1 LAFFVFTWG
10 YQYKISLYDPP
21 QAISH
26 QMPEAK
32 LLSKDQRQSP
42 IERVQAERTK
52 AFVRAARTSATF
64 VFLLSLLVPGP
75 LKKQAPAQSILRT
88 SRPMRLQCF
97 AGRDTHFVRPPP
109 ALV

>member
-1 LAFFVFTWG
+1 LAFFVFTFG

-32 LLSKDQRQSP
+32 LLSKDQQQSP
-42 IERVQAERTK
+42 IDRVQTERTK
-52 AFVRAARTSATF
+52 AFVRAMRTSAAF

-75 LKKQAPAQSILRT
+75 LKKLTSAQSVQRANRPIRLR
-88 SRPMRLQCF
+88 CF
-97 AGRDTHFVRPPP
+97 AGRDTYFVRPPP